1 MPEVPEVNKQDQ
13 REECWLAPHSSSFTP
28 HASLHKPH
36 SSPGTQVSDLLP
48 DIEHIAVILLVF

>member
-13 REECWLAPHSSSFTP
+13 REECWLAPH
-28 HASLHKPH
+28 ASLLKPH

-48 DIEHIAVILLVF
+48 DIEYIAIILLVF